1 MASIAVDGVSLLI
14 TDTTGSTVQN
24 LKIESTSANAYAAR
38 DLGIEADVAAASVD
52 GSRIIAGLNSVLVR
66 SLNGGAGL
74 SGNTTL
80 DIQDRSGSSDTFTI
94 DEDGSVSEI
103 IAQINASGA
112 ISVTASLNDAG
123 NGLLITDTTESTA
136 ANLMI
141 SNVAASELGIAAD
154 VAADS
159 VRGSNLQLRYVA
171 EGTALSQLNYGRGIG
186 SGQFRITDGE
196 GDQVIVDIASDSTT
210 VFDIIR
216 EINAAASGKDV
227 DVNAR
232 VNDTGDG
239 ILIENTLTPVPA
251 GIIKVESISGTTA
264 ADLNILGQADVD
276 GGDIDGSFETE
287 ITFNASDTI
296 DEILSDINSAGI
308 PISAAILNTGSGPT
322 PFKIVFTS
330 EITGTDGE
338 LVIDDEGFGMGI
350 TTLTEAQDSKV
361 FFGSDD
367 PAQATLIKR
376 SSNSLDDVLPG
387 VSIDLV
393 SASTTPVTLTVA
405 RDTQTIDDKIGEF
418 VTAFNDVI
426 GRIDQYDFFDV
437 ETEERGTLLG
447 NSTTAQVRNALFRVV
462 QQKAIGVGTQYQ
474 YLTQV
479 GITVGADALLEF
491 DRDKFATAYNADPE
505 AVENLFTAFKGST
518 TTTKEVEPGVTV
530 NVSEQKFSELGFAD
544 LFDQFLDG
552 LTDSINGSVTL
563 ADQVFQD
570 QIDLTRD
577 RIDDFDDRLDAR
589 RERLEREF
597 AGMEAALARLQGQ
610 SNALFSLA
618 GNLSLAQSLLRL

>member
-1 MASIAVDGVSLLI
+1 MQFRWRLL
-14 TDTTGSTVQN
+14 S
-24 LKIESTSANAYAAR
+24 KIFPLA
-38 DLGIEADVAAASVD
+38 GIE
-52 GSRIIAGLNSVLVR
+52 
-66 SLNGGAGL
+66 
-74 SGNTTL
+74 
-80 DIQDRSGSSDTFTI
+80 
-94 DEDGSVSEI
+94 
-103 IAQINASGA
+103 
-112 ISVTASLNDAG
+112 
-123 NGLLITDTTESTA
+123 
-136 ANLMI
+136 
-141 SNVAASELGIAAD
+141 
-154 VAADS
+154 
-159 VRGSNLQLRYVA
+159 
-171 EGTALSQLNYGRGIG
+171 
-186 SGQFRITDGE
+186 
-196 GDQVIVDIASDSTT
+196 
-210 VFDIIR
+210 
-216 EINAAASGKDV
+216 
-227 DVNAR
+227 
-232 VNDTGDG
+232 
-239 ILIENTLTPVPA
+239 
-251 GIIKVESISGTTA
+251 
-264 ADLNILGQADVD
+264 
-276 GGDIDGSFETE
+276 
-287 ITFNASDTI
+287 
-296 DEILSDINSAGI
+296 
-308 PISAAILNTGSGPT
+308 
-322 PFKIVFTS
+322 
-330 EITGTDGE
+330 
-338 LVIDDEGFGMGI
+338 
-350 TTLTEAQDSKV
+350 TLTEAQDSKV
-361 FFGSDD
+361 FFGSAD
-367 PAQATLIKR
+367 PAAATLIKR

-474 YLTQV
+474 YLSQV

-491 DRDKFATAYNADPE
+491 DRDKFATAYNTDPE

-552 LTDSINGSVTL
+552 LTDSISGTVTL

-610 SNALFSLA
+610 SNALFALT
-618 GNLSLAQSLLRL
+618 GNLNLAQSLLRL